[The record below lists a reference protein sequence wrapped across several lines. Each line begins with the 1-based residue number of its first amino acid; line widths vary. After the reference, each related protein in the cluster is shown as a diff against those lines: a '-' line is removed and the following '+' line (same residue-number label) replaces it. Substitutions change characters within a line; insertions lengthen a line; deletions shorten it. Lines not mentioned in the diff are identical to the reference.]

1 MKYKCIIFDCDGV
14 LVDSEAISTQVMV
27 DLLKTVNY
35 HIDIETAIDLF
46 TGLALKDNF
55 AFVEKELGRKL
66 PDNFEATYR
75 KLSFEAFQRDL
86 QPIKGVH
93 DLLDKLTIPYCVASS
108 GPTNKI
114 KLNLKTTNLSHYF
127 NDNIFSCYEINSWKP
142 EPDIFL
148 HAANMMGFKPE
159 ECVVIE
165 DSLPGVTAA
174 KAGGFEVYALQNESN
189 KTTLDGVDVT
199 TFTDMIELDSILGI
213 RL

>member
-1 MKYKCIIFDCDGV
+1 MYKCILFDCDGV

-35 HIDIETAIDLF
+35 NINIESAIDLF

-55 AFVEKELGRKL
+55 ALVEKELGRKL
-66 PDNFEATYR
+66 PEDFEATYR

-86 QPIKGVH
+86 QPVAGV
-93 DLLDKLTIPYCVASS
+93 DNLLNQLTIPYCVASS
-108 GPTNKI
+108 GPIQKI
-114 KLNLKTTNLSHYF
+114 KLNLKVTNLLQYF
-127 NDNIFSCYEINSWKP
+127 NTNIFSCYEINSWKP

-148 HAANMMGFKPE
+148 HAAKTMGFSPH

-174 KAGGFEVYALQNESN
+174 KAGGFDVYALQNESN
-189 KTTLDGVDVT
+189 RKTLSGIDVPV
-199 TFTDMIELDSILGI
+199 FDDMRKLMSILDI
-213 RL
+213 

>member
-27 DLLKTVNY
+27 DLLKTVDY
-35 HIDIETAIDLF
+35 HIDIESAIDLF

-55 AFVEKELGRKL
+55 AFVEKEIGRKL
-66 PDNFEATYR
+66 PEDFEATYR

-86 QPIKGVH
+86 KPIKGVH
-93 DLLDKLTIPYCVASS
+93 ALLDKLTIPFCVASS
-108 GPTNKI
+108 GPINKI
-114 KLNLKTTNLSHYF
+114 KLNLKATNLSHYF
-127 NDNIFSCYEINSWKP
+127 DDNIFSCYEINSWKP

-148 HAANMMGFKPE
+148 HAAKMMGFNPN

-174 KAGGFEVYALQNESN
+174 KAGCFDVYALQNESN
-189 KTTLDGVDVT
+189 KTMLNGVDVPV
-199 TFTDMIELDSILGI
+199 FNNMNKLDSILGI
-213 RL
+213 

>member
-27 DLLKTVNY
+27 NLLKTVDY

-55 AFVEKELGRKL
+55 ALVEKKRGKKL
-66 PDNFEATYR
+66 PEDFEATYR
-75 KLSFEAFQRDL
+75 KLSFEAFQRHL
-86 QPIKGVH
+86 QPINGVH
-93 DLLDKLTIPYCVASS
+93 SLLDTLTIPYCVASS
-108 GPTNKI
+108 GPLDKI
-114 KLNLKTTNLSHYF
+114 KLNLKVTNLLAYF
-127 NDNIFSCYEINSWKP
+127 KNNIFSCYEINSWKP

-148 HAANMMGFKPE
+148 HAAKTMGFKPN

-174 KAGGFEVYALQNESN
+174 KAGGFDVYALKNESN
-189 KTTLDGVDVT
+189 KTMLKGVDVP
-199 TFTDMIELDSILGI
+199 FVSDMGELQVVLGI
-213 RL
+213 